1 MTQTGFSN
9 AIVNA
14 MLGWL
19 KGLAAWV
26 LRLFNLSGGGSPLK
40 FLANNWLK
48 LLIICLIIGVAM
60 DFLVWILR
68 WRPYWVWFHKKRV
81 IINDKNFFAHENDT
95 FDGDDPWTR
104 GSRSVRSSARPAAR
118 PARDW
123 EDSEYVVRSQAN
135 RVREERRRVARTER
149 QRQAEVGKAAPRDV
163 FQDDLFNVNAKQ
175 KFSDKYEDEVF
186 NVSNL
191 PRLPKSERRPTS
203 SVRRQQRGGTSS
215 QQRSERQ

>member
-104 GSRSVRSSARPAAR
+104 GSRSVRSSAHPAAR
-118 PARDW
+118 PARAQW
-123 EDSEYVVRSQAN
+123 SMC
-135 RVREERRRVARTER
+135 
-149 QRQAEVGKAAPRDV
+149 
-163 FQDDLFNVNAKQ
+163 
-175 KFSDKYEDEVF
+175 
-186 NVSNL
+186 
-191 PRLPKSERRPTS
+191 
-203 SVRRQQRGGTSS
+203 
-215 QQRSERQ
+215 

>member
-1 MTQTGFSN
+1 MTQTGFTN

-19 KGLAAWV
+19 KGLATWV

-48 LLIICLIIGVAM
+48 LLIICLIIGVVM

-95 FDGDDPWTR
+95 SDADDPWER
-104 GSRSVRSSARPAAR
+104 GSRSVRSSARPVAK

-135 RVREERRRVARTER
+135 RVREERRRVART
-149 QRQAEVGKAAPRDV
+149 
-163 FQDDLFNVNAKQ
+163 
-175 KFSDKYEDEVF
+175 
-186 NVSNL
+186 
-191 PRLPKSERRPTS
+191 
-203 SVRRQQRGGTSS
+203 
-215 QQRSERQ
+215 